1 MICFRIWSLFAR
13 PCILGWAW
21 RRVRRRSCPC
31 RSRPRSAALF
41 ARRTWSAA
49 WWWSWWRL
57 MVTSVWWMDDVRVTI
72 TSQLVGQRW
81 RFRFPSHK
89 WRCLRQ
95 SCKIVADRRSIF
107 YDIDSKTLRVHW
119 SWTTCDQGSLLVKVL
134 GDAIQSWQVN
144 DAQAKT
150 FEKKHEIVLREG
162 WYFHQRYKQ

>member
-31 RSRPRSAALF
+31 RSRPRSAELF

-57 MVTSVWWMDDVRVTI
+57 MMTSIYRMDDVRMTI

-95 SCKIVADRRSIF
+95 ICKTFADRRSIF
-107 YDIDSKTLRVHW
+107 LWYWLQNSACALKFNDLWPRVSSCQSTGWCNPVLASKWCPGQDLWKEAWNSIEGRLIF
-119 SWTTCDQGSLLVKVL
+119 SS
-134 GDAIQSWQVN
+134 AI
-144 DAQAKT
+144 
-150 FEKKHEIVLREG
+150 
-162 WYFHQRYKQ
+162 